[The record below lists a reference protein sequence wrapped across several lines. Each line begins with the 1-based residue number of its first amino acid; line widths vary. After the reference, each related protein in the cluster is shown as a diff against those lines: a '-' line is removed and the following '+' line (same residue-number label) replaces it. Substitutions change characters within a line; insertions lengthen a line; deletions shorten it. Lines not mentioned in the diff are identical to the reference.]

1 MNISLLLF
9 KINGHMATNYLLSQP
24 RIWMPIFIKVF
35 QNKTKE
41 EKIKY
46 NKVITQ
52 KQMIKLLDS
61 NNTFHQ
67 LYIV

>member
-1 MNISLLLF
+1 MV
-9 KINGHMATNYLLSQP
+9 TNYLLSQP
-24 RIWMPIFIKVF
+24 KIWMTIFIKVF

>member
-1 MNISLLLF
+1 
-9 KINGHMATNYLLSQP
+9 MATNYLLSQP

>member
-1 MNISLLLF
+1 MV
-9 KINGHMATNYLLSQP
+9 TNYLLSQP
-24 RIWMPIFIKVF
+24 RIWMPIFIQVF

>member
-1 MNISLLLF
+1 ME
-9 KINGHMATNYLLSQP
+9 TNYLLSQP

-35 QNKTKE
+35 QNKTK

>member
-1 MNISLLLF
+1 
-9 KINGHMATNYLLSQP
+9 MATNYLLSQS
-24 RIWMPIFIKVF
+24 RIWMSIFIKVF

>member
-1 MNISLLLF
+1 MV
-9 KINGHMATNYLLSQP
+9 TNYLLSQP
-24 RIWMPIFIKVF
+24 KIWMPIFIKVF